1 MLCFHHSQALNVTEH
16 FKVKD
21 VYLGNLFF
29 LGKLAVKLWLMK
41 VFQCDFF
48 RDKGE
53 NGVVM
58 KREKI
63 TKVLQAKKC
72 SWEIYL
78 LNRGHK

>member
-1 MLCFHHSQALNVTEH
+1 
-16 FKVKD
+16 
-21 VYLGNLFF
+21 
-29 LGKLAVKLWLMK
+29 MK

-72 SWEIYL
+72 S
-78 LNRGHK
+78 